1 MIAIATAVAG
11 CAVMVAMA
19 VSGHLAARA
28 PRSVVRVPVS
38 RR

>member
-11 CAVMVAMA
+11 CAVMAAMA
-19 VSGHLAARA
+19 VSGYLAQQV
-28 PRSVVRVPVS
+28 PNTVVRA

>member
-11 CAVMVAMA
+11 CAVMAAMA
-19 VSGHLAARA
+19 VSGYLAQQA
-28 PRSVVRVPVS
+28 PTSVVRV

>member
-11 CAVMVAMA
+11 CAVMMAMA
-19 VSGHLAARA
+19 VSDYLAQQA
-28 PRSVVRVPVS
+28 PSTVVRA